1 MTGAADRRGFRWGR
15 AGHSIRGAAAW
26 PGSADSAPDQIEST
40 VGRDGTLDGDGLVPH
55 ESLMSVSQSRFGS
68 AAVSSRRTGSSR
80 TGGPTRRLLPRRF
93 ADECAED
100 LVLRT
105 RPPHP
110 PLRRSKPSLGELVGD
125 EPVPERG
132 IVGMHVDRRVDQVR
146 VVPVPPRDRILQP
159 PVVGLL
165 RELQRPARHRDVDTV
180 GGEFIHERVE
190 PFGPDRV
197 ACDRYAAARRR
208 ISTSCSRFACDRYA
222 AARRR
227 TSFSCSS
234 NRIRFFNSRASA
246 ASAAVSPRTVTVLD
260 IGSAESVLHRC
271 LADTEVSGD
280 LFESDAALTTSR
292 DRDDVL
298 AELLRRPGCGT
309 GPGRCHRARRT
320 PDPTRTPRSGALG

>member
-146 VVPVPPRDRILQP
+146 IIPVPARDRILQP
-159 PVVGLL
+159 PGSRAVS
-165 RELQRPARHRDVDTV
+165 RTSAPDTSPRR
-180 GGEFIHERVE
+180 GH
-190 PFGPDRV
+190 
-197 ACDRYAAARRR
+197 RRR
-208 ISTSCSRFACDRYA
+208 RVHSRAGRAFWAGQVCLRQIRRRSAKNLDLLLEELHALAQLTVLGRFA
-222 AARRR
+222 
-227 TSFSCSS
+227 
-234 NRIRFFNSRASA
+234 RADTGPPA
-246 ASAAVSPRTVTVLD
+246 PVDLAIFT
-260 IGSAESVLHRC
+260 HRC
-271 LADTEVSGD
+271 THDSEIPKSFAI
-280 LFESDAALTTSR
+280 
-292 DRDDVL
+292 
-298 AELLRRPGCGT
+298 
-309 GPGRCHRARRT
+309 
-320 PDPTRTPRSGALG
+320 